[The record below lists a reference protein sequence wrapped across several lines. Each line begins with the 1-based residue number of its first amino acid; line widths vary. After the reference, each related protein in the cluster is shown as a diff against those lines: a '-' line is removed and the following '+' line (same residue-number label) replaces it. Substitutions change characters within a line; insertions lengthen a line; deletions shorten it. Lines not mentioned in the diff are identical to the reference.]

1 MSSVSLIGAGNM
13 ARAMARGWRAGDG
26 GPDEIFIS
34 DSGSGSAE
42 SLATEVGGVAVS
54 GASEAFSSSGIA
66 FLAVKPA
73 TLALVA
79 EQAKSFSGTVVSLLA
94 GTELS
99 LVTASFP
106 QAQCVRVMPNV
117 AVEKRRGVLCRTV
130 PASSGSNESDE
141 GDLAELLAVLGHVVE
156 IPERLFDAAT
166 AVMGCA
172 PAYFALVAEAI
183 ADSGV
188 RAGLPEDLAA
198 ELVSETLAGTAE
210 LLDDRDTLALRRAV
224 TSPGGSTAAGLAAL
238 ERGAVR
244 AVFAEAVAA
253 SIERMK
259 E

>member
-1 MSSVSLIGAGNM
+1 M

-26 GPDEIFIS
+26 GPDEIFLC

-42 SLATEVGGVAVS
+42 TLAGEIDGVAVS
-54 GASEAFSSSGIA
+54 DASEAFSRSETA

-73 TLALVA
+73 ALAAVA
-79 EQAKSFSGTVVSLLA
+79 READGFSGTVVSLLA
-94 GTELS
+94 GTSLS
-99 LVTASFP
+99 LLMASFP
-106 QAQCVRVMPNV
+106 GAECVRVMPNV

-130 PASSGSNESDE
+130 PESPGSAEA
-141 GDLAELLAVLGHVVE
+141 DLAGLLAVLGLVVE

-183 ADSGV
+183 TDSGV

-198 ELVSETLAGTAE
+198 ELVSETLAGTAA
-210 LLDDRDTLALRRAV
+210 LLEDRDAEALRQAV
-224 TSPGGSTAAGLAAL
+224 TSPGGSTAAGLAVL
-238 ERGAVR
+238 EQGEVR

-253 SIERMK
+253 SIDRMK

>member
-1 MSSVSLIGAGNM
+1 MSSVSLIGSGNM

-26 GPDEIFIS
+26 GPDEIFVC

-42 SLATEVGGVAVS
+42 TLADEVGAVAVS
-54 GASEAFSSSGIA
+54 GVSEAFSSSEIA

-73 TLALVA
+73 ALAAVA
-79 EQAKSFSGTVVSLLA
+79 READGYSGTVVSLLA
-94 GTELS
+94 GTDLS
-99 LVTASFP
+99 LLRSSFP
-106 QAQCVRVMPNV
+106 GAECVRVMPNV

-130 PASSGSNESDE
+130 PESPE
-141 GDLAELLAVLGHVVE
+141 SAEADLAGLLAVLGLVIE

-198 ELVSETLAGTAE
+198 ELVSETLAGTAA
-210 LLDDRDTLALRRAV
+210 LLEDRDTLALRRAV

-238 ERGAVR
+238 ERGAVT

-253 SIERMK
+253 SIDRMK